1 MVTACLLHDIA
12 YCQELSTPE
21 QQKNHGRLS
30 AQIARPFLT
39 EIGLP
44 IDRVN
49 NICYGIAIHVDD
61 VADLEGQRTAF
72 AETISDAD
80 NIDRFDAY
88 RWLAVFMT
96 DVVNPKSTSCY
107 RDAFLT
113 IFNLR
118 QTQSSTSTS
127 ISSSS
132 SFVMPNSLM
141 ISSCV
146 MLSLGS

>member
-88 RWLAVFMT
+88 RIYESVQYM
-96 DVVNPKSTSCY
+96 N
-107 RDAFLT
+107 LT
-113 IFNLR
+113 MAR
-118 QTQSSTSTS
+118 A
-127 ISSSS
+127 
-132 SFVMPNSLM
+132 
-141 ISSCV
+141 
-146 MLSLGS
+146 